1 MAINLIFYILIVKV
15 SFMLTIT
22 HIDLND
28 VIDFLVA
35 SPTLPFALIV
45 FLAVA
50 VSAKI
55 AVLAWQEDNVS
66 CFS

>member
-1 MAINLIFYILIVKV
+1 
-15 SFMLTIT
+15 MLTIT

-45 FLAVA
+45 FLAIA